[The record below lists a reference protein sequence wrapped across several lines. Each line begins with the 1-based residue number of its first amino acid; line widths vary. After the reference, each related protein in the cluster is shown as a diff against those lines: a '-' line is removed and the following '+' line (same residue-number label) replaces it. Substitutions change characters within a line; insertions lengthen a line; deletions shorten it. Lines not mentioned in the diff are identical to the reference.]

1 MQSYGF
7 TDHLKCL
14 YFANNSKLEIVEP
27 GTMDWLIRRH
37 RSEVDISILWNVDF
51 TCALVADRE
60 TDGVMDIF
68 SPFWSFMALF
78 GLFLTSFTLSVKSF
92 LPFPLPVPT
101 SFQPQC
107 QDTTISANLPEGVWD
122 SESQNKVFMFGSFY
136 LASGCLLADRRMHIP
151 PWANAILLSHISQS
165 ASFP

>member
-1 MQSYGF
+1 MQPDMQSYGF

-78 GLFLTSFTLSVKSF
+78 GLCLTLFTMSMKSSLTFPHSVSI
-92 LPFPLPVPT
+92 
-101 SFQPQC
+101 SSQPGC
-107 QDTTISANLPEGVWD
+107 QNTTINATLIDRLLEQMLFSGSTVGEALKLR
-122 SESQNKVFMFGSFY
+122 NK
-136 LASGCLLADRRMHIP
+136 
-151 PWANAILLSHISQS
+151 WT
-165 ASFP
+165 